1 MGRSRAHGEDAN
13 RAFVLNQ
20 WHDVVIELKKGAI
33 LLPIDFKAV
42 DFGTCQIDSIRLWE
56 GL

>member
-1 MGRSRAHGEDAN
+1 VARRRHRA
-13 RAFVLNQ
+13 
-20 WHDVVIELKKGAI
+20 KKGAI